1 MSNNYIEYEIKGD
14 RSKTK
19 SVENN
24 LDKITQ
30 YLKIIINH
38 LKKSDTLKIPLTIEN
53 NFIFTIDNDKKCL
66 MH

>member
-14 RSKTK
+14 RNKTK

-30 YLKIIINH
+30 YLKNIINH

-53 NFIFTIDNDKKCL
+53 HFIFTIDNDKECL